1 MTIFIKRS
9 TDVGAPVLNNTAGSY
24 IALFDYLLVT
34 TLGYTKTVL
43 GTNIAKYRQPSGTNQ
58 LSLQVKDTLT
68 TGVFMSG
75 WETLTATDTGT
86 GQFPT
91 AAQLSTGVA
100 LDKSA
105 SMSWRFFSNGKI
117 FYLMVRTSAT
127 IIQTFAFGDFTSFKS
142 GDLYGTII
150 IGNTSSPLSSSA
162 FLTLATGPS
171 QSVAGHYVCRSHTQ
185 LGASLAVG
193 KFSDLFRSN
202 NSSIMGSGTFCA
214 YPSPVDGTL
223 KLAQVWINEPASNLI
238 ERGFLPGIT
247 CLLHN
252 VAFADGDTFQ
262 VNVGPFAG
270 RSFEVVAGGPT
281 TGQYAIET
289 SDTWGE

>member
-43 GTNIAKYRQPSGTNQ
+43 GTNIAKYTQPPGTNQ
-58 LSLQVKDTLT
+58 LSLQVKDNLT
-68 TGVFMSG
+68 TAAFMSG

-100 LDKSA
+100 IDKSA

-117 FYLMVRTSAT
+117 FYLMVRKSAT
-127 IIQTFAFGDFTSFKS
+127 IVQTFAFGDFTSFKS

-150 IGNTSSPLSSSA
+150 IGNTSSPLDASN
-162 FLTLATGPS
+162 FLGLASYPS
-171 QSVAGHYVCRSHTQ
+171 QHVAGHYVCRSYTQ
-185 LGASLAVG
+185 LGASIAVG
-193 KFSDLFRSN
+193 KFSDLFRS
-202 NSSIMGSGTFCA
+202 SSGNTMGNGTFSV
-214 YPSPVDGTL
+214 YPSPVDGSL
-223 KLAQVWINEPASNLI
+223 KLAPVWINEPSSLLI

-252 VAFADGDTFQ
+252 VAFSDGDTFQ
-262 VNVGPFAG
+262 VNTGPFAG
-270 RSFEVVAGGPT
+270 RSFEVVAGGPYV
-281 TGQYAIET
+281 GQYAIET